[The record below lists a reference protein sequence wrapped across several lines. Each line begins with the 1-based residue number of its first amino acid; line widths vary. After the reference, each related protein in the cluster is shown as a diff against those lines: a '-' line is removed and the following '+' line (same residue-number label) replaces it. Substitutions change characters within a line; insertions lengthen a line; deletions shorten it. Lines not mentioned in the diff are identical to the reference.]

1 MKNPAVGGPK
11 IESQLYNELKLKNY
25 FKSYKFLIL
34 KEEEIHL
41 SEGEHH
47 NGLTTV
53 MRMVAK
59 K

>member
-1 MKNPAVGGPK
+1 MGGPK
-11 IESQLYNELKLKNY
+11 IESQLYNELKLKND
-25 FKSYKFLIL
+25 FKSYKFIIL

-47 NGLTTV
+47 NGLTKV
-53 MRMVAK
+53 MRMVPK